1 MPESENKQEERQNG
15 LEVGIN
21 SNVIKSR
28 KKPSRKLAILNAFPP
43 ISSGAIVTAYSKWI
57 I

>member
-21 SNVIKSR
+21 SNVIKSQ
-28 KKPSRKLAILNAFPP
+28 KNLVEN
-43 ISSGAIVTAYSKWI
+43 
-57 I
+57 